1 MKKTLTLLAT
11 LLLIGLQNVG
21 AQEWENLFNG
31 KNLKGWKQVT
41 GTAQYKAQDG
51 VLVGTATA
59 SKVNSFLATT
69 KNYGDFILE
78 FDFLTEGINS
88 GVQIRSHKDKERGLV
103 YGYQFEIDPSPRAWS
118 GGLYDEARRLWLY
131 RMTENE
137 PAKKAYQEGW
147 NSARIEAVGNSIR
160 TWVNGIPCTNL
171 LDDADKD
178 GFIALQVHVVD
189 KAHEGARVMWKNIR
203 ILTKDVEKYC
213 TPTDAPLVNN
223 LNNILTEEEKVLG
236 WKLLFNGEN
245 ADGWQSAKH
254 LGTFPS
260 EGWTIQEG
268 ILTVN
273 KGDGGEST
281 GGGDIITTRRYR
293 NFILKVE
300 FKITPGANSGIKYF
314 VDPETNKGAGSA
326 IGCEFQV
333 LDDQLHPD
341 AKLGVKGNRTMGSL
355 YDLIPAP
362 KGEWEKYTIDGWQ
375 RAMIIVNGKH
385 VEHWLNGHKLLEY
398 ERDNQMWNALVAY
411 SKYKD
416 WPNFG
421 NAAEGYILLQDHG
434 DQVSY
439 RNIKI
444 LELE

>member
-11 LLLIGLQNVG
+11 LLLIGLQNAG

-137 PAKKAYQEGW
+137 PARKAYREGW

-171 LDDADKD
+171 LDEADKD

-189 KAHEGARVMWKNIR
+189 KAHEGARIMWKNIR
-203 ILTKDVEKYC
+203 IITKDVEKYC
-213 TPTDAPLVNN
+213 TPTSAPVVNN
-223 LNNILTEEEKVLG
+223 LNNVLTKEEIAQG
-236 WKLLFNGEN
+236 WILLFNGEN
-245 ADGWQSAKH
+245 SEGWQSAKN

-260 EGWTIQEG
+260 EGWSIEDG
-268 ILTVN
+268 ILSVN

-293 NFILKVE
+293 NFALKVE
-300 FKITPGANSGIKYF
+300 FKLTPGANSGIKYF

-333 LDDQLHPD
+333 LDDKLHPD

-362 KGEWEKYTIDGWQ
+362 KGEWENYTIDGWQ

-398 ERDNQMWNALVAY
+398 ERDTQMWNALVAY

-434 DQVSY
+434 DHVSY
-439 RNIKI
+439 RNVKI
-444 LELE
+444 LEL

>member
-11 LLLIGLQNVG
+11 LLLIGLQNAG

-137 PAKKAYQEGW
+137 PARKAYREGW

-189 KAHEGARVMWKNIR
+189 KAHEGARIMWKNIR
-203 ILTKDVEKYC
+203 IITKDVEKYC
-213 TPTDAPLVNN
+213 TPTSAPVVNN
-223 LNNILTEEEKVLG
+223 LNNVLTKEEIAQG
-236 WKLLFNGEN
+236 WILLFNGEN
-245 ADGWQSAKH
+245 SEGWQSAKN

-260 EGWTIQEG
+260 EGWSIEDG
-268 ILTVN
+268 ILSVN

-293 NFILKVE
+293 NFALKVE
-300 FKITPGANSGIKYF
+300 FKLTPGANSGIKYF

-333 LDDQLHPD
+333 LDDKLHPD

-362 KGEWEKYTIDGWQ
+362 KGEWENYTIDGWQ

-398 ERDNQMWNALVAY
+398 ERDTQMWNALVAY

-434 DQVSY
+434 DHVSY
-439 RNIKI
+439 RNVKI
-444 LELE
+444 LEL

>member
-11 LLLIGLQNVG
+11 LFLIGLQSAG

-137 PAKKAYQEGW
+137 PAKKAYKEGW

-171 LDDADKD
+171 LDEADKD

-189 KAHEGARVMWKNIR
+189 KAHEGARIMWKNIR

-213 TPTDAPLVNN
+213 TPTIAPVVNN
-223 LNNILTEEEKVLG
+223 LNNVLTKEEIAQG

-245 ADGWQSAKH
+245 SEGWQSARN

-260 EGWTIQEG
+260 EGWTIQDG
-268 ILTVN
+268 ILSVN

-293 NFILKVE
+293 NFALKVE
-300 FKITPGANSGIKYF
+300 FKLTPGANSGIKYF

-333 LDDQLHPD
+333 LDDKLHPD

-362 KGEWEKYTIDGWQ
+362 KGEWENYTIDGWQ
-375 RAMIIVNGKH
+375 RALIIVNGKH

-434 DQVSY
+434 DNVSY
-439 RNIKI
+439 RNVKI
-444 LELE
+444 LEL

>member
-1 MKKTLTLLAT
+1 MKKTLILLAT
-11 LLLIGLQNVG
+11 LFLIGLQSAG

-137 PAKKAYQEGW
+137 PARKAYREGW

-171 LDDADKD
+171 LDEADKD

-189 KAHEGARVMWKNIR
+189 KAHEGARIMWKNIR

-213 TPTDAPLVNN
+213 TPTIAPVVNN
-223 LNNILTEEEKVLG
+223 LNNVLTKEEIAQG

-245 ADGWQSAKH
+245 SEGWQSARN

-260 EGWTIQEG
+260 EGWTIQDG
-268 ILTVN
+268 ILSVN

-293 NFILKVE
+293 NFALKVE
-300 FKITPGANSGIKYF
+300 FKLTPGANSGIKYF

-333 LDDQLHPD
+333 LDDKLHPD

-362 KGEWEKYTIDGWQ
+362 KGEWENYTIDGWQ
-375 RAMIIVNGKH
+375 RALIIVNGKH

-411 SKYKD
+411 SKYRD

-434 DQVSY
+434 DEVSY
-439 RNIKI
+439 RNVKI
-444 LELE
+444 LEL

>member
-1 MKKTLTLLAT
+1 MKKTLILLAT
-11 LLLIGLQNVG
+11 LFLIGLQSAG

-137 PAKKAYQEGW
+137 PARKAYREGW

-171 LDDADKD
+171 LDEADKD

-189 KAHEGARVMWKNIR
+189 KAHEGARIMWKNIR

-213 TPTDAPLVNN
+213 TPTIAPVVNN
-223 LNNILTEEEKVLG
+223 LNNVLTKEEITQG

-245 ADGWQSAKH
+245 SEGWQSARN

-260 EGWTIQEG
+260 EGWTIQDG
-268 ILTVN
+268 ILSVN

-293 NFILKVE
+293 NFALKVE
-300 FKITPGANSGIKYF
+300 FKLTPGANSGIKYF

-333 LDDQLHPD
+333 LDDKLHPD

-362 KGEWEKYTIDGWQ
+362 KGEWENYTIDGWQ
-375 RAMIIVNGKH
+375 RALIIVNGKH

-398 ERDNQMWNALVAY
+398 ERDTQMWNALVAY

-434 DQVSY
+434 DEVSY
-439 RNIKI
+439 RNVKI
-444 LELE
+444 LEL